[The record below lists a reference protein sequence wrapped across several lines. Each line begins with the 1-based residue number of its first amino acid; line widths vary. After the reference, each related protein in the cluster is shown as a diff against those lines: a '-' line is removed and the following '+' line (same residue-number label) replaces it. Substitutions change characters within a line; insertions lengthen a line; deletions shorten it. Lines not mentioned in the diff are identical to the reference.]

1 MSVENISQTV
11 SDLFEDYA
19 KANGWGATKGKL
31 SQSKIDFFS
40 GAAAAFVAMASAAE
54 AVGDDAAKA
63 ELAVNQIGA
72 DIWEQLTAMLNERET
87 IDN

>member
-40 GAAAAFVAMASAAE
+40 GAAAAFVVYAHQAPMH
-54 AVGDDAAKA
+54 DQYRTLRPKFY
-63 ELAVNQIGA
+63 
-72 DIWEQLTAMLNERET
+72 
-87 IDN
+87 